1 MVKAPFEAAAKAED
15 LGDLLD
21 HIAWREVILPELVKA
36 RDNYTKMLVSST
48 LGLPISVNTG
58 AGAAVITREQLAGRI
73 DGINFIMGLMEDI
86 LKRGY
91 RAAEELR
98 ANGLSLVNGYNNGNS
113 GPFTNS
119 N

>member
-1 MVKAPFEAAAKAED
+1 MIKTPFEAVAKAED

-21 HIAWREVILPELVKA
+21 HIAWREVILPELIKA

-48 LGLPISVNTG
+48 LGLPVMV
-58 AGAAVITREQLAGRI
+58 GAAVITREQLAGRI
-73 DGINFIMGLMEDI
+73 DGINFITGLMEDI

-98 ANGLSLVNGYNNGNS
+98 ANGLSLAHGYDNGS
-113 GPFTNS
+113 SDSHSVSST
-119 N
+119 